1 MHLNCKA
8 AIADSG
14 RLIKWAAQNCIK
26 MVELAARFGLLLVC
40 AALALLLGAAQ
51 ADAADQLN
59 SLDNNDSPGSIAQC
73 EGGGSGGLLKCG
85 EIFAEAQRRSPQSPK
100 PTDPRNC
107 PDDLSKGKFMSI
119 RSSRPRRRAR
129 GTPLAANKRW
139 PKTQCT
145 PFSDKKALEG
155 ITTYLSMP
163 IPQAKVVLTKAS
175 TLKNHG
181 GSKNSGL
188 ILFKRVVCT
197 EKYKECQTYKSARC
211 IDCSAVRTRSREYWF
226 KSVWADQV
234 PRLEVE
240 RFAKECVPLAFNKT
254 TLKDE
259 FACSKADMEF
269 AKQVILTF

>member
-1 MHLNCKA
+1 MISKKERMKRFCA
-8 AIADSG
+8 RAIKKCPNVSVT
-14 RLIKWAAQNCIK
+14 IKKDN
-26 MVELAARFGLLLVC
+26 
-40 AALALLLGAAQ
+40 
-51 ADAADQLN
+51 N
-59 SLDNNDSPGSIAQC
+59 NNDSPGSIAQC

-85 EIFAEAQRRSPQSPK
+85 EIFAEAQRRSPHSPK

-139 PKTQCT
+139 PKTLCT

-175 TLKNHG
+175 TLQNHG
-181 GSKNSGL
+181 GSRDSGL

-211 IDCSAVRTRSREYWF
+211 IDCSAVRIRIGSVEKHWFSSR
-226 KSVWADQV
+226 WADYV

-259 FACSKADMEF
+259 FACSKADMEY